1 MPDSLP
7 WSDRP
12 TRASGHLP
20 GGNAGL
26 PRQSSLQTT
35 LQSLQTVLR
44 LAKPARPDAVKL
56 AELAEQALLDE
67 ATLTPKPGLVDLR
80 GRGAHTDIDVGLMCV
95 SARALRPGLEAMALS
110 GAAHWQDLGVLRER
124 LGLLG
129 RATESAMLVATDGK
143 NTHRGAIWALGL
155 LVAAANIPSR
165 GNVLRVSTIAKRAG
179 AIARLPDRFAG
190 DPAAHKGGRACAQYG
205 VAGARGQAQ
214 AGFPHVLQHGLPT
227 LRASRKQGAPESCAR
242 LDALL
247 AILASLDDTCVL
259 ARGGP
264 QALHAL
270 QDAAAQILAA
280 GGTAT
285 VAGKH
290 LLTRMDQEALRLGVS
305 PGGAADLLAATLFL
319 DSLTA

>member
-1 MPDSLP
+1 MTDSLP
-7 WSDRP
+7 WSDRSAG
-12 TRASGHLP
+12 ASGRSPEGH
-20 GGNAGL
+20 AGSS
-26 PRQSSLQTT
+26 RQT
-35 LQSLQTVLR
+35 LHTVLR
-44 LAKPARPDAVKL
+44 LAQPARPDAVKL

-80 GRGAHTDIDVGLMCV
+80 GRGAHTDIDVGMMCV

-110 GAAHWQDLGVLRER
+110 GAAHWQELGVLRER

-129 RATESAMLVATDGK
+129 RATESAMLAATKGR

-155 LVAAANIPSR
+155 LVAAANMPSR
-165 GNVLRVSTIAKRAG
+165 SKVLRASTIARQAG

-190 DPAAHKGGRACAQYG
+190 DPAAHKGGRACAKYG

-227 LRASRKQGAPESCAR
+227 LHASRKQGAPESCAR

-264 QALHAL
+264 RALHVL

-290 LLTRMDQEALRLGVS
+290 LLTRMDRETLRLGVS

-319 DSLTA
+319 DSLAA

>member
-1 MPDSLP
+1 MNTMMTTKKTTAL
-7 WSDRP
+7 
-12 TRASGHLP
+12 A
-20 GGNAGL
+20 
-26 PRQSSLQTT
+26 RQ
-35 LQSLQTVLR
+35 VL
-44 LAKPARPDAVKL
+44 
-56 AELAEQALLDE
+56 QALLDE
-67 ATLTPKPGLVDLR
+67 VTLTPKPGLVDLR
-80 GRGAHTDIDVGLMCV
+80 SRGAHTDLNWALMCH
-95 SARALRPGLEAMALS
+95 SACALQPVFQAMADAGADGIDDDALRQRIGAIGREGEAVMMAATS
-110 GAAHWQDLGVLRER
+110 GV
-124 LGLLG
+124 
-129 RATESAMLVATDGK
+129 

-155 LVAAANIPSR
+155 LVAAANMPSR
-165 GNVLRVSTIAKRAG
+165 SKVLRASTIVRRAG

-227 LRASRKQGAPESCAR
+227 LRASRKQGASESCAR

-285 VAGKH
+285 VVGKH
-290 LLTRMDQEALRLGVS
+290 LLTRMDQEALHLGVS

-319 DSLTA
+319 DSLDA